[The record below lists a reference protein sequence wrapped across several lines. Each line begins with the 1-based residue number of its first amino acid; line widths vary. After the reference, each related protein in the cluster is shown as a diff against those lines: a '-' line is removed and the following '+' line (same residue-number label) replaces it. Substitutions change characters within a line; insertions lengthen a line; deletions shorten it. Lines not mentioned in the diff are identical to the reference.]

1 MSSHLSVRRIFSGS
15 AWGILAKILDAAAKF
30 VTIPLL
36 VGYYGKVD
44 YGLIAL
50 AFSLNAYLRLMD
62 LGMNVGSVRFFSMW
76 VAKEEWEKI
85 QNVSRSSIVFYGTI
99 GLINALIFFL
109 MADYGGYFFNLA
121 ENQLPIYRWMMYILS
136 ASAIFNW
143 LSNVVIQLLSA
154 KDELGYVNRVTVL
167 SSVLNFVVALLAIS
181 LEWPLTLYFFFYI
194 LSTLVPIPFNIHR
207 LRVYPLSSTQLL
219 RPKWDGKAFKEI
231 IGYSMAIF
239 IMGLFQLTANE
250 LRPILLAKY
259 ASGIDVL
266 TDYRVIQTIAML
278 ILSFGGIFLQ
288 VLLPSASKIYAE
300 NNPSKLERMVIE
312 ATKYISIFLCLIVFL
327 LILNASDILLIY
339 MGNDYQY
346 LAIWMIIWLLTV
358 LLSMHNT
365 PVASLV
371 LSSGKTKPLVYSSA
385 TACIISLP
393 ITVVLAP
400 DLNVGAAVIGYFVY
414 MIIQIGFFYVYY
426 IPKVLKLNNVKIFF
440 GSFFPSVL
448 GAFIALAIS
457 YYAGEWWSIPEGI
470 PALLIKSAIFGLVYL
485 AYQWGFVIKKTDI
498 FYLKEQLLKKKK
510 THSTEDNG

>member
-1 MSSHLSVRRIFSGS
+1 MEGHSSVKRIFSGS
-15 AWGILAKILDAAAKF
+15 AWGIMAKVLDAAAKF
-30 VTIPLL
+30 ITIPLL
-36 VGYYGKVD
+36 VGYYGKLD

-76 VAKEEWEKI
+76 VADEKWEKI
-85 QNVSRSSIVFYGTI
+85 QKVSRSSMVFYGGI

-109 MADYGGYFFNLA
+109 MADYGQYFFNLA
-121 ENQLPIYRWMMYILS
+121 EHQLPIYRWMMYILS
-136 ASAIFNW
+136 ASAVFNW

-154 KDELGYVNRVTVL
+154 KDELGFVNRVTFL
-167 SSVLNFVVALLAIS
+167 SSILNFVVALLAITF
-181 LEWPLTLYFFFYI
+181 EWSLTLYFFFYMV
-194 LSTLVPIPFNIHR
+194 STLVPIPFNVSR
-207 LRVYPLSSTQLL
+207 LRVYPLSLSQLL
-219 RPKWDGKAFKEI
+219 KPKWDGEAFKEI

-259 ASGIDVL
+259 ASGMDVL

-300 NNPSKLERMVIE
+300 NNPPKLEKMVIE
-312 ATKYISIFLCLIVFL
+312 ATKYISIFLCLIVFI
-327 LILNASDILLIY
+327 LILNASDILLLY
-339 MGNDYQY
+339 MGEDYQY
-346 LAIWMIIWLLTV
+346 LSVWMIIWLLTV

-371 LSSGKTKPLVYSSA
+371 LSSGKTRFLVYSSA
-385 TACIISLP
+385 TACVVSLP
-393 ITVVLAP
+393 ITVIFAP
-400 DLNVGAAVIGYFVY
+400 TLNVGAAVIGYFVY

-426 IPKVLKLNNVKIFF
+426 IPKILKLDNAKIFF

-448 GAFIALAIS
+448 GAFIALG
-457 YYAGEWWSIPEGI
+457 AGHYLGLWLEVPEGI
-470 PALLIKSAIFGLVYL
+470 VGIIVKSFIYLIIYGVFQLT
-485 AYQWGFVIKKTDI
+485 FVIKKTDI
-498 FYLKEQLLKKKK
+498 QYLKDQLLSKK
-510 THSTEDNG
+510 S

>member
-1 MSSHLSVRRIFSGS
+1 MSSQSSVKRIFSGS

-76 VAKEEWEKI
+76 VAKGEWEKI
-85 QNVSRSSIVFYGTI
+85 QKVSRSSIVFYGSI

-109 MADYGGYFFNLA
+109 MADYGRYFFNLA
-121 ENQLPIYRWMMYILS
+121 EHQLPIYRWMMYILS

-167 SSVLNFVVALLAIS
+167 SSILNFAVALLAVTFQ
-181 LEWPLTLYFFFYI
+181 WPLTLYFFFYI
-194 LSTLVPIPFNIHR
+194 LSTLVPIPFNVHR
-207 LRVYPLSSTQLL
+207 LSVYPLSIIQLL
-219 RPKWDGKAFKEI
+219 LPKWDGKAFKEI

-239 IMGLFQLTANE
+239 IMGIFQLTANE

-259 ASGIDVL
+259 ASGMDVL

-300 NNPSKLERMVIE
+300 NNHPKLEKMVIE
-312 ATKYISIFLCLIVFL
+312 ATKYISVFLCLIVFL
-327 LILNASDILLIY
+327 LILNASDILLLY
-339 MGNDYQY
+339 MGEDYQY

-371 LSSGKTKPLVYSSA
+371 LSSGKTKQLVYSSA
-385 TACIISLP
+385 AACIISLP
-393 ITVVLAP
+393 ITVIFAP
-400 DLNVGAAVIGYFVY
+400 TLNVGAAVIGYFVY
-414 MIIQIGFFYVYY
+414 MIIQISFFYVYY
-426 IPKVLKLNNVKIFF
+426 IPKILKLNNAKIFF
-440 GSFFPSVL
+440 GSFSPSVL
-448 GAFIALAIS
+448 GAFIAFVVGHYVGQWLK
-457 YYAGEWWSIPEGI
+457 IPEGI
-470 PALLIKSAIFGLVYL
+470 MSILVKSSIYGIVYFAFQLV
-485 AYQWGFVIKKTDI
+485 FVIKKADI
-498 FYLKEQLLKKKK
+498 DYLKEHLLKKKGQNM
-510 THSTEDNG
+510 EENG